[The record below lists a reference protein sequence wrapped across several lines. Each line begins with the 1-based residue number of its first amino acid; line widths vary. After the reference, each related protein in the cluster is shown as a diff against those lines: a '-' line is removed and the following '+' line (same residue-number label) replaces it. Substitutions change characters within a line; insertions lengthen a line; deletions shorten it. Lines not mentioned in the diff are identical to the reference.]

1 MPDEIEFNPL
11 DPDFRRDPFEAY
23 ARGREIGGGR
33 HSALPVPLFSI
44 FRYDDIQQTLRDH
57 ETFSNAFPTS
67 PAVAEALDGEP
78 PPSMLGSDPP
88 RHDRLR
94 GLVNSAFT
102 PRIIQRLRPRMVEL
116 AHQLVDDALEEG
128 EVDLVEA
135 LSYPLPVV
143 IIAEIIGVPAGD
155 QEQFKRWSDQ
165 VVANLG
171 VGLLDGGSPERAK
184 AQQAVLEELRAYFV
198 PLAEERRRHPQE
210 DLMTG
215 LVQARY
221 AGSQLDDD
229 EMLQML
235 PLLLVAGNE
244 TTTTLI
250 GNAAVELMAHPSA
263 AAALRERPDNV
274 PRAVDE
280 VLRFAA
286 PIQFIPRWVARETE
300 LCGKTV
306 ERGTVVLSWVAS
318 GNRDESVFERPDLF
332 DVTRGRNPH
341 LSFGF
346 GTHYCIGANLAR
358 LEAQVALEA
367 LLSRTKSFERAGD
380 DLLPLHSSPVFRSFS
395 RIPVR
400 LHPA

>member
-11 DPDFRRDPFEAY
+11 DPDFRRDPFEGY

-143 IIAEIIGVPAGD
+143 IIAEIIGVPARPRTV
-155 QEQFKRWSDQ
+155 QEMVRPGRRQPRR
-165 VVANLG
+165 
-171 VGLLDGGSPERAK
+171 GLA
-184 AQQAVLEELRAYFV
+184 
-198 PLAEERRRHPQE
+198 RRGQ
-210 DLMTG
+210 
-215 LVQARY
+215 
-221 AGSQLDDD
+221 
-229 EMLQML
+229 
-235 PLLLVAGNE
+235 
-244 TTTTLI
+244 
-250 GNAAVELMAHPSA
+250 
-263 AAALRERPDNV
+263 
-274 PRAVDE
+274 PRA
-280 VLRFAA
+280 R
-286 PIQFIPRWVARETE
+286 QSTTSGPR
-300 LCGKTV
+300 
-306 ERGTVVLSWVAS
+306 
-318 GNRDESVFERPDLF
+318 
-332 DVTRGRNPH
+332 
-341 LSFGF
+341 
-346 GTHYCIGANLAR
+346 GAAR
-358 LEAQVALEA
+358 LLRTARRGAPA
-367 LLSRTKSFERAGD
+367 ARASSRRE
-380 DLLPLHSSPVFRSFS
+380 
-395 RIPVR
+395 
-400 LHPA
+400 